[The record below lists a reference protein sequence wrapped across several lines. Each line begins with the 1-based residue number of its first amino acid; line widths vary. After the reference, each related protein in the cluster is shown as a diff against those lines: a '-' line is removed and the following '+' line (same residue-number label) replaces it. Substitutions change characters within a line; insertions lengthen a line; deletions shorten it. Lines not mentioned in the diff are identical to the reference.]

1 MASALDALRR
11 DVSASLR
18 DAVRRRFELSIDRIV
33 LERPPRVAL
42 GDLASPLAFDLAKTL
57 KQPPRKIAEE
67 IVDACALPPGV
78 AAKKVEGGGYVNFFL
93 DRALFAVTLLAPAP
107 APARQE
113 GKVVV
118 EHTNINPNKA
128 AHIGHLRNAVLG
140 DTFVR
145 MLRAIGQNVEVQNY
159 IDNTGVQ
166 VADVVVGFEHLEKMS
181 PDEVRKLIAN
191 ADQPFDYLCWDLYAR
206 TSTYFKEHPE

>member
-57 KQPPRKIAEE
+57 KQPPRKIAAE

-78 AAKKVEGGGYVNFFL
+78 
-93 DRALFAVTLLAPAP
+93 
-107 APARQE
+107 
-113 GKVVV
+113 
-118 EHTNINPNKA
+118 
-128 AHIGHLRNAVLG
+128 
-140 DTFVR
+140 
-145 MLRAIGQNVEVQNY
+145 
-159 IDNTGVQ
+159 
-166 VADVVVGFEHLEKMS
+166 
-181 PDEVRKLIAN
+181 
-191 ADQPFDYLCWDLYAR
+191 
-206 TSTYFKEHPE
+206 